1 MARHLHSNTA
11 MQILKTTTAR
21 ATVTD
26 GGGNNTSGV
35 DTSSSNSD
43 LADLA
48 DVFTGSDPAAEET
61 APIDTQSIDFLFG
74 SSVGGANGPS
84 SDQFAPNNVVTLD
97 EWLMEHPEGRMFLD
111 QFITKMKT
119 VRDKFLIPRKEQL
132 EKALTRRGLSVSEAA
147 SIQAKIEDLTK
158 TIAKVNG
165 EIGKAEALREGDKAT
180 YQNELYSWPMQDLNG
195 DGYIGDPSDPEN
207 SFIVAKHPVTGQE
220 VILDAK
226 TRQPAIDPY
235 IDGRYEPA
243 LIDEKNVSLISRS
256 QADQN
261 PGKADKEFD
270 VAMKIKN
277 PPAQGFTDSTFGA
290 QIDMVAAEGFWV
302 EKDPAT
308 GKPILLD
315 EPKKGESSRYKLKAF
330 TTVTREDGK
339 KMIGQETP
347 TTEERGKYVF
357 VRASSMNVS
366 SEPITYNGKELS
378 AGHVYIEYK
387 NKDETIAIIRVEGTT
402 TDTGSPLAVTDTN
415 YIAATSVGV
424 ALTAGKTADDKFTK
438 HSSRISP
445 IDIDASQLSLT
456 SKILQALP
464 GNTREIEAFYK
475 ALGIP
480 ADAYD
485 HNTGEFLGDP
495 GADGE
500 NLQRSRA
507 AGNFTLS
514 GGFLSPTGNDPS
526 LAGKFGYDGHGHV
539 ASRGVYLP
547 NDSTNDS
554 QFRES
559 ITGAAII
566 GFRGSITGT
575 QNNDIIVV
583 PPPDAEQIRELLP
596 IGAKEI
602 TPDNPAYGT
611 YVDAGRGRNF
621 VYSGGGD
628 IAVKSASFFW
638 QEDTGN
644 FKGDTD
650 IYLDNSAN
658 NTSGI
663 NHAIFVH
670 TGKKSKHV
678 NILNGEDLD
687 PQRADKDNHDGVP
700 DDYYAGP
707 ASGMKFTH
715 LQNDIPAGLQ
725 GDNTGDFATQ
735 IIKHMD
741 DIKTDIKEKVIRR
754 DPLAVEGDV
763 KPEDWEYGKQYEEW
777 AKTSQAFFSEWE
789 FFQAQNGGS
798 EETEGVLK

>member
-1 MARHLHSNTA
+1 
-11 MQILKTTTAR
+11 MQIIKTTAR
-21 ATVTD
+21 ATVTN
-26 GGGNNTSGV
+26 GGSDNTPPV

-43 LADLA
+43 LSDLS
-48 DVFTGSDPAAEET
+48 DIFTGSDPATQETAPRET
-61 APIDTQSIDFLFG
+61 APIDDQSIDFLFG
-74 SSVGGANGPS
+74 GSIGGANGPS
-84 SDQFAPNNVVTLD
+84 GDQFAPNNVVTLD

-132 EKALTRRGLSVSEAA
+132 EKALIQRGLSVSEAA
-147 SIQAKIEDLTK
+147 AIQAKIDDLTK

-195 DGYIGDPSDPEN
+195 DGYIGDPNDPEN

-220 VILDAK
+220 VILNAK
-226 TRQPAIDPY
+226 TKQPAVDPY
-235 IDGRYEPA
+235 LDMRYEPA
-243 LIDEKNVSLISRS
+243 LIDEKNVSLISRA

-261 PGKADKEFD
+261 PGKADKKFD
-270 VAMKIKN
+270 VAMKIKT
-277 PPAQGFTDSTFGA
+277 PPAQGFADSTFGA
-290 QIDMVAAEGFWV
+290 QIDMVASEGFWV

-308 GKPILLD
+308 GKPILLN

-339 KMIGQETP
+339 KMVGQETP
-347 TTEERGKYVF
+347 TAEERGKYVF
-357 VRASSMNVS
+357 VRASSIKVS
-366 SEPITYNGKELS
+366 SEPITYNGKELD

-387 NKDETIAIIRVEGTT
+387 NKDDETIAIIRVEGTT

-424 ALTAGKTADDKFTK
+424 SLTSGKTADDKFIK
-438 HSSRISP
+438 HSNRISP
-445 IDIDASQLSLT
+445 IEIDASDLSLT

-464 GNTREIEAFYK
+464 GNTQEIEAFYK

-480 ADAYD
+480 PEAYD

-495 GADGE
+495 GAEGE

-526 LAGKFGYDGHGHV
+526 LAGKFGYNAERQTV

-547 NDSTNDS
+547 NDSTNNP

-559 ITGAAII
+559 ITGVAII

-583 PPPDAEQIRELLP
+583 PPPDEKQIRELLP

-611 YVDAGRGRNF
+611 YVDAGSGRNF

-638 QEDTGN
+638 QEDNGK
-644 FKGDTD
+644 FDDDTN
-650 IYLDNSAN
+650 IYLDNHVN
-658 NTSGI
+658 NTSSI
-663 NHAIFVH
+663 NQGIFVH
-670 TGKKSKHV
+670 IGKNSKQV
-678 NILNGEDLD
+678 NILNGEDSD
-687 PQRADKDNHDGVP
+687 PQRANKDTHDGVN
-700 DDYYAGP
+700 DDYYSGP
-707 ASGMKFTH
+707 ANMKFTH
-715 LQNDIPAGLQ
+715 QQNDTPGGMQ
-725 GDNTGDFATQ
+725 VDTDGDSAQQ
-735 IIKHMD
+735 IGTNMNKMN
-741 DIKTDIKEKVIRR
+741 TDIKEKVIRR

-777 AKTSQAFFSEWE
+777 AKTSQAFFNEWE